1 MNPLSNTLVGIDY
14 SDNSRNALREAARIA
29 NWNNG
34 NLHCVHIIEDDVISI
49 FREQKDFA
57 ELKVM
62 HLALKHLKEYVAEI
76 LGPEHNCQCRLR
88 VGHPFH
94 EMLDEIKSRKADLL
108 VLGSRGLSEKSTN
121 NVGSLAQRCVRKAP
135 VEVLLMRQQQD
146 SPYQKIIVCTDF
158 SETSD
163 RAASIAADIAVLDHA
178 RLELLHFHTYPIYPY
193 GDVVMALDPATDFIE
208 SLLDIQKEKLDHLA
222 DRLRASHRS
231 LVIKATVIEDPISHA
246 IGNHIKKS
254 EADLVVLGT
263 RGRTGL
269 KSIFLGTKAEKII
282 RLTSCSILAVKPEGF
297 HYELS

>member
-1 MNPLSNTLVGIDY
+1 MKPHSNTLVGIDY

-29 NWNNG
+29 NWNDG
-34 NLHCVHIIEDDVISI
+34 NLHCVHIIEDEVIAI

-62 HLALKHLKEYVAEI
+62 HTALAHLKEYVEDI
-76 LGPEHNCQCRLR
+76 LGPENGCQCRLR

-94 EMLDEIKSRKADLL
+94 EMIDEIKCRQADLL

-135 VEVLLMRQQQD
+135 VEVLLMRQKQD

-158 SETSD
+158 SDTSN
-163 RAASIAADIAVLDHA
+163 RATLVAADIAIQDHA
-178 RLELLHFHTYPIYPY
+178 RLELLHFHTHPIYPY
-193 GDVVMALDPATDFIE
+193 SDAVMAPDPAAEFID
-208 SLLDIQKEKLDHLA
+208 SLLDNQKEKLELLA
-222 DRLRASHRS
+222 EKLQSSHES
-231 LVIKATVIEDPISHA
+231 LVVKTTVVEDSISHA
-246 IGNHIKKS
+246 IGSHIKKS

-269 KSIFLGTKAEKII
+269 KSLFLGTKAEKII
-282 RLTSCSILAVKPEGF
+282 HLTSCSILAVKPEGF